1 MYFEYFS
8 CMCTAG
14 TWPVHCVCSSYLV
27 GCVMCG
33 GVARGSGNVDFFQD
47 NHANPTTTL
56 PAPSRA
62 CAVSP
67 LPGAAGWE
75 GHKGWCFVPTDQCP
89 CADPWILKSSE
100 VSRGAYPHPPG
111 CILSVKQVP
120 FPMLAEPGEVGWGL
134 LWMPCLVVQGNP

>member
-33 GVARGSGNVDFFQD
+33 GVAKGSGNVDFFQD

-56 PAPSRA
+56 PAPSQ
-62 CAVSP
+62 AVPSHCCQE
-67 LPGAAGWE
+67 LLGGRGTGAGALSQLTS
-75 GHKGWCFVPTDQCP
+75 VP
-89 CADPWILKSSE
+89 CADPWILESSE
-100 VSRGAYPHPPG
+100 VSRGAYPLAVSSVLNG
-111 CILSVKQVP
+111 CPSPCWLSLGKW
-120 FPMLAEPGEVGWGL
+120 VGAAL
-134 LWMPCLVVQGNP
+134 DPCLVVQGNP